1 MWSARARTTAQPGTA
16 GCCGNDRFAVT
27 SPVNDL
33 IIQGIASFLADA
45 RSSAAFRTRWQEPLL
60 AFANARDPLFRRLGQ
75 WVSPDHAMPQDLLPG
90 AGSVAVYFLPF
101 ERDVTRSNRTGG
113 HASDQWA
120 YAYVETNTLI
130 TSLNVHLT
138 GLLRAHG
145 LNAAGIPPTHN
156 FDQERLMSHW
166 SHRHVA
172 WIAGLG
178 TFGVNRMLITQKGCC
193 GRLGSLVISGECEPT
208 ARPGYEFCLHRH
220 GRTCLKCVKKC
231 RAGALQEDSFD
242 RHLCYSVLLENA
254 RVHEKK
260 GLADVCG
267 KCLSAVPCSHTNPA
281 RKLAPLHKTDG

>member
-1 MWSARARTTAQPGTA
+1 M
-16 GCCGNDRFAVT
+16 T

-33 IIQGIASFLADA
+33 IIRGIGSFLEDA
-45 RSSAAFRTRWQEPLL
+45 RSCAAFRTRWQEPLV
-60 AFANARDPLFRRLGQ
+60 AFADARDHLFERLGQ
-75 WVSPDHAMPQDLLPG
+75 WASPDHAMPQSLLPG

-101 ERDVTRSNRTGG
+101 ESDVPRSNRTSR

-120 YAYVETNTLI
+120 QAYVETNALI
-130 TSLNVHLT
+130 TSLNMHLT

-145 LNAAGIPPTHN
+145 LTAAGIPPTHN

-178 TFGVNRMLITQKGCC
+178 TFGVHGMIITQRGCC

-208 ARPGYEFCLHRH
+208 ARPGYEFCLHKH
-220 GRTCLKCVKKC
+220 GRTCLACVKKC

-242 RHLCYSVLLENA
+242 HRLCYSILLENA
-254 RVHEKK
+254 RVHENK

-267 KCLSAVPCSHTNPA
+267 KCLSMVPCSGTNPA
-281 RKLAPLHKTDG
+281 RKLTPLCKSSG